1 MRVGLALGLLLLFV
15 FSMGSFA
22 SDASAAETKV
32 YTLEEAVE
40 AAFRSN
46 WALKAEREK
55 IEQAI
60 YNRNQA
66 RADLLPKLSML
77 YGYRWTDSPVREFVG
92 LGPRE
97 VTTRNRFTLAGQIR
111 QPLFTGFALTSAY
124 ELARLGMDL
133 SRTELELAKL
143 NLALRI
149 KEAYFDILIADK
161 AAEVA
166 EQDLKARQA
175 SANVARSLYQVG
187 MIPLNELLQA
197 EVTAANSEQAVVRLL
212 NDAKLARSA
221 FNTILA
227 RPVAESVDVED
238 ILDYV
243 PLEGTLEG
251 FVQRAQRRRP
261 EIRAIAINILQAD
274 QEIRLARSEYFPE
287 IDVVGEYSRQGDTI
301 WPQGSPFDDRNVFE
315 ARAEFRWTFWEWGKT
330 VNAEKQQK
338 SVKQQLLKVKEDIE
352 LNISLDVQ
360 RAFLEVQ
367 TAEEN
372 IPTTQKA
379 VEQGEEGLRVS
390 EERYKAQVTI
400 IDEVLLALTRLT
412 EARLFYYRALYGH
425 HLAKARLLRA
435 MGEYEAGF
443 ITGSKDEQ

>member
-1 MRVGLALGLLLLFV
+1 MRVGLALGILLLFV

-22 SDASAAETKV
+22 SDASAAGKKV

-40 AAFRSN
+40 AAFKSN
-46 WALKAEREK
+46 WALKAERER
-55 IEQAI
+55 IDQAI
-60 YNRNQA
+60 YARNQA

-77 YGYRWTDSPVREFVG
+77 YGYRWTDSESREFAG
-92 LGPRE
+92 IGETQL
-97 VTTRNRFTLAGQIR
+97 TSRNQFTLAGEIR

-133 SRTELELAKL
+133 SQTELELAKL

-161 AAEVA
+161 VAEVA
-166 EQDLKARQA
+166 QKDLEARQA

-197 EVTAANSEQAVVRLL
+197 EVTVANSEQAVVLRL
-212 NDAKLARSA
+212 NEAKLARSA
-221 FNTILA
+221 FNTIVA
-227 RPVAESVDVED
+227 RPVAEPVDVED

-243 PLEGTLEG
+243 PLTGTLEE
-251 FVQRAQRRRP
+251 FIQMAQRKRP

-274 QEIRLARSEYFPE
+274 QEIKLAQSEYFPE
-287 IDVVGEYSRQGDTI
+287 VDVVGQYTRQGDTP
-301 WPQGSPFDDRNVFE
+301 WPQGSPFHDRNVFE

-330 VNAEKQQK
+330 LNAEKQQE
-338 SVKQQLLKVKEDIE
+338 SVKDQLVKTKEQIE
-352 LNISLDVQ
+352 LNINLDVQ
-360 RAFLEVQ
+360 RALLDVQ

-372 IPTTQKA
+372 IPTTEKA

-400 IDEVLLALTRLT
+400 IDEVLLAQTRLT
-412 EARLFYYRALYGH
+412 EARLFYYQALYGH

-435 MGEYEAGF
+435 MGEYEEGF
-443 ITGSKDEQ
+443 ITHLKDEQ